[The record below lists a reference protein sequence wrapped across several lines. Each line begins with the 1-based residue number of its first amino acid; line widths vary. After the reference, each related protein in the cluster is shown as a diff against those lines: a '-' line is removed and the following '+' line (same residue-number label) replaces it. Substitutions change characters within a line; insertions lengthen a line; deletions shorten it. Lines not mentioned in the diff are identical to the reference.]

1 MAELSGDKLFNL
13 EDSSW
18 KTKQRLGRNSV
29 VIELKKKKSRLNIYY
44 HQLKLLRSGKAL
56 MNRDLILD
64 AQNYSESILLL
75 VQGEG
80 NLTLE
85 SEGSWF

>member
-1 MAELSGDKLFNL
+1 MENKAET
-13 EDSSW
+13 W
-18 KTKQRLGRNSV
+18 KKQCSYRT
-29 VIELKKKKSRLNIYY
+29 EKKKKYCLNIYY

-56 MNRDLILD
+56 MNIDLILD
-64 AQNYSESILLL
+64 AQNYSQSILLL

-80 NLTLE
+80 NLTSE